1 MLAALTVLLFG
12 LIPAFR
18 ATSLAPSEAMKSGT
32 LRAGS
37 MRESNKLRRGLVIT
51 QVALSLVLVTGSL
64 LLSQTLSNLLDV
76 DAGFRQDNI
85 LDFITSLDLSPLRIP
100 VERRLAE
107 KKEIVDRL
115 RALPGVKSASEV
127 VIVPLT
133 GSSIDNRV
141 WSEGEDRQA
150 GLDSNFNWT
159 GDGYFKTLGTPILAG
174 RDFNEQDTLNSP
186 KVAVVNQELARQLKK
201 APTRS
206 DYRFA
211 AKPRRVSL
219 KPYSRL
225 WAW

>member
-1 MLAALTVLLFG
+1 
-12 LIPAFR
+12 
-18 ATSLAPSEAMKSGT
+18 MKSGT

-37 MRESNKLRRGLVIT
+37 MREGNKLRRGLVIT

-64 LLSQTLSNLLDV
+64 LFARTLANLLAV

-85 LDFITSLDLSPLRIP
+85 LITSLDLSPLRIP

-115 RALPGVKSASEV
+115 RALPGVESVSEV

-133 GSSIDNRV
+133 GSSVDNRV

-159 GDGYFKTLGTPILAG
+159 GDGYFKTLGTPPWSG
-174 RDFNEQDTLNSP
+174 GTSTNR
-186 KVAVVNQELARQLKK
+186 
-201 APTRS
+201 TRS
-206 DYRFA
+206 TLQRSQWST
-211 AKPRRVSL
+211 RS
-219 KPYSRL
+219 SRGS
-225 WAW
+225 